1 MLDGLFCGGGGG
13 GLAGDWQPLSNGAHS
28 VMAASTA
35 AAVFLAVTTRPSTW
49 HPPTAR

>member
-1 MLDGLFCGGGGG
+1 
-13 GLAGDWQPLSNGAHS
+13 